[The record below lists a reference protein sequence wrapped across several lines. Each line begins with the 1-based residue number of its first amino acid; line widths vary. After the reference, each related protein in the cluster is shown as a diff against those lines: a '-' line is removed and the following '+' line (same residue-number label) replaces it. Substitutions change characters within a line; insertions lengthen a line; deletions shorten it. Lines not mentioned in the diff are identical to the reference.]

1 MSRFAR
7 TGARTAAALIA
18 AASLALAPGQASAAG
33 KKKKAVP
40 PITMTG
46 TVYTFDNQVPI
57 AGATVRVAE
66 LPGLSAVSDANGVY
80 RLTIPGGTRFTPYAD
95 AAGHH
100 RIYLQTWVS
109 HGRDMR
115 GVNFQMPTNDI
126 YVLLAGITGA
136 PRGPD
141 GELVS
146 CGVVSTFVNEAVRDL
161 TFDQF
166 VAFGAHGVAGAT
178 ATAIPSL
185 PKPIYFNEY
194 VIPDRNQTNS
204 SVDGGVVWPIVPT
217 GVYWFLGDHPT
228 KRFAPFRATCEPG
241 RVVNANPVQGLY
253 ELRPGELLDEEVDA
267 STSVTVPG
275 PGARRSRV
283 KVQVRAQEY
292 VKVTA
297 SFYLGKRLIRK
308 RATRGWAPG
317 RRKLPTN
324 VPRKFLTGAH
334 RIEVRVEDPEGNAS
348 TSDFGSSKVTSG

>member
-18 AASLALAPGQASAAG
+18 AASLALAAGPASAAG

-46 TVYTFDNQVPI
+46 TVYTFDNQDPI

-109 HGRDMR
+109 HGRDLR

-136 PRGPD
+136 PLGPD
-141 GELVS
+141 GELVN
-146 CGVVSTFVNEAVRDL
+146 CAVVSTFVNEAVRDL

-178 ATAIPSL
+178 ATAFPPL
-185 PKPIYFNEY
+185 PKPIYFNES
-194 VIPDRNQTNS
+194 VIPDRNRTNS

-217 GVYWFLGDHPT
+217 GALLVPRRPPDQ
-228 KRFAPFRATCEPG
+228 A
-241 RVVNANPVQGLY
+241 
-253 ELRPGELLDEEVDA
+253 LRPVPGDLRARARRQRE
-267 STSVTVPG
+267 PG
-275 PGARRSRV
+275 PGAIRAAARRAAGRGGGRLDV
-283 KVQVRAQEY
+283 GDRAG
-292 VKVTA
+292 A
-297 SFYLGKRLIRK
+297 
-308 RATRGWAPG
+308 
-317 RRKLPTN
+317 RRE
-324 VPRKFLTGAH
+324 
-334 RIEVRVEDPEGNAS
+334 EVAREDPGSGPGVREGDGELLPRQAIDPKARDPGLGAGPCANS
-348 TSDFGSSKVTSG
+348 RRTCPGGS